1 MVKKINIQACYCKIP
16 RRKLLELVRLHFV
29 DGIPTEQ
36 LMKRAKTRR
45 EREYLATV
53 ALLDLH
59 NGTLESIVD
68 VDKPL
73 DLSHFLSCHAQTRG
87 ILREDLFNQEGKRG
101 SLCA

>member
-36 LMKRAKTRR
+36 LMKKARTRR

-59 NGTLESIVD
+59 NGTLEEIVD

-73 DLSHFLSCHAQTRG
+73 DLPHFLTCHAHTRE
-87 ILREDLFNQEGKRG
+87 ILREDLLHKR
-101 SLCA
+101 LVKVHN